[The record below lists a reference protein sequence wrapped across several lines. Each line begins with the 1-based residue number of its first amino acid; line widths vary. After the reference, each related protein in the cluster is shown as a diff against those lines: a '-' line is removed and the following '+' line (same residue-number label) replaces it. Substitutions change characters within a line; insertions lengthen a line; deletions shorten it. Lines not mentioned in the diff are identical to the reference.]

1 MEKKEFWRPK
11 AVFTDSKNTLFGW
24 DYVWIDSCRQIL
36 EKYGSSM
43 APIDFWRTWI
53 RVGAGENHK
62 VAFGRYREFKE
73 TLQVGLELTFALTG
87 IPGTREDISFMY
99 ERWDEVL
106 PYPDVAPGLSRVQK
120 HVPVLIFSNVET
132 WALDLMVDKLEGF
145 RPDFVGDM
153 QKGHCSKPSPRAYR
167 WVLETAGR
175 ELGLGLD
182 YPDILYAA
190 GPQWDTQAAMAL
202 GMKGVWVRRN
212 QDIPADEAHVGLE
225 IWGEPYDHIVSD
237 FYEVAQIV
245 EKSMVWNPPDLN
257 R

>member
-1 MEKKEFWRPK
+1 MVLTMDKNDFWRPK

-24 DYVWIDSCRQIL
+24 DYIWIDSCRQIL

-53 RVGAGENHK
+53 RLGAGENHK

-73 TLQVGLELTFALTG
+73 TLQVGLEYVFQLTG

-106 PYPDVAPGLSRVQK
+106 PYADVAPGLSRVQRL
-120 HVPVLIFSNVET
+120 VPVLIFSNVET
-132 WALDLMVDKLEGF
+132 WALDLMVEKLDGF

-175 ELGLGLD
+175 ELGVDLD
-182 YPDILYAA
+182 FSDILYVA

-202 GMKGVWVRRN
+202 GMKGVWIRRN
-212 QDIPADEAHVGLE
+212 ADIPADEAHVGLE
-225 IWGEPYDHIVSD
+225 VWGEPYDYIVSD
-237 FYEVAQIV
+237 FNEVAEIV
-245 EKSMVWNPPDLN
+245 EKQLE
-257 R
+257 RG